1 MAELRRHP
9 VSGEWVVICPE
20 ANGLTGTDGGN
31 GCIYCPGHE
40 SETGP
45 EIQRRNDGGDSTTS
59 GWRVRV
65 VAESP
70 PLFHIEGEFFKKA
83 AGLCDRME
91 AIGAH
96 EVVIESPNHD
106 TEFEDL
112 DEAQVVAVLDVLRE
126 RARDLAKDPRLRQVL
141 ISKIR
146 KSGDGTSGDGT
157 SGDGTSDDGASGDGT
172 SGDGTSSDGTPAHP
186 RWHIVSTPFV
196 PAQMKGELKGSARYF
211 SYKERCVFCD
221 YIRQEKKARRRI
233 ICQNERAFA
242 VSPYAACFPYEAWV
256 LPTTHLADF
265 GRAAWEDLEGV
276 AAILKRLAGAMMKVE
291 GSRGYNIEV
300 HTAPFRKPKPGAWK
314 TIDQDYHWH
323 LKIRPRLKLLN
334 GLRESGSFHLNPVM
348 PEEAARTLAALC

>member
-20 ANGLTGTDGGN
+20 TNGFAGTDGGN

-45 EIQRRNDGGDSTTS
+45 EIQRKNNGGDSTTS

-96 EVVIESPNHD
+96 EVVVDSPDHD

-112 DEAQVVAVLDVLRE
+112 DEGQVVDVLDVLKE
-126 RARDLAKDPRLRQVL
+126 RARDLGNDPRLRQVL
-141 ISKIR
+141 ISKVR
-146 KSGDGTSGDGT
+146 KSNGEV
-157 SGDGTSDDGASGDGT
+157 SDDKSPDGAGPG
-172 SGDGTSSDGTPAHP
+172 GPKAAHP

-221 YIRQEKKARRRI
+221 YIQQEKEAGSRI

-256 LPTTHLADF
+256 LPITHLPDF
-265 GRAAWEDLEGV
+265 GRVSGEDLVGI
-276 AAILKRLAGAMMKVE
+276 AAILKRLAGAMMKIE
-291 GSRGYNIEV
+291 GSRGYIIEV
-300 HTAPFRKPKPGAWK
+300 HTAPFRRPKPGAWK

-323 LKIRPRLKLLN
+323 LKVRPRLKVLN
-334 GLRESGSFHLNPVM
+334 GLKETGRFHLNPIL

>member
-20 ANGLTGTDGGN
+20 TNGITGTDRGN

-45 EIQRRNDGGDSTTS
+45 EIQRRNNGGDSTTS

-70 PLFHIEGEFFKKA
+70 PLFHIEGEFLKKA

-96 EVVIESPNHD
+96 EVVVDGPEHHI
-106 TEFEDL
+106 EFEDL
-112 DEAQVVAVLDVLRE
+112 DEGHIVDLLDVLRE
-126 RARDLAKDPRLRQVL
+126 RARDLGKDPRLRQVL

-146 KSGDGTSGDGT
+146 KSTGKAPADKSP
-157 SGDGTSDDGASGDGT
+157 DGASSKVSEDT
-172 SGDGTSSDGTPAHP
+172 HP

-196 PAQMKGELKGSARYF
+196 PAQMKDELKGSARYF

-221 YIRQEKKARRRI
+221 YIRQEKKAGNRI
-233 ICQNERAFA
+233 ICQDKHAVA
-242 VSPYAACFPYEAWV
+242 VSPYAACLPYEAWV

-265 GRAAWEDLEGV
+265 SQATPEDLAGV
-276 AAILKRLAGAMMKVE
+276 ASILKKLAGAMMKIE
-291 GSRGYNIEV
+291 GSRGYIIEV

-323 LKIRPRLKLLN
+323 LKVRPRLKVLN
-334 GLRESGSFHLNPVM
+334 GLKETGRFHLNPIL

>member
-20 ANGLTGTDGGN
+20 TNGLAGTNGGN

-45 EIQRRNDGGDSTTS
+45 EIQRKNRGGDSTPS

-96 EVVIESPNHD
+96 EVLVESPDHHS
-106 TEFEDL
+106 EFEDL
-112 DEAQVVAVLDVLRE
+112 DPGQILDVLE
-126 RARDLAKDPRLRQVL
+126 ILSQRARDLGEDPRLRQVL

-146 KSGDGTSGDGT
+146 QSNGDIPYAPAGEDPEGAGPAGAVSG
-157 SGDGTSDDGASGDGT
+157 AHK
-172 SGDGTSSDGTPAHP
+172 AEHP

-196 PAQMKGELKGSARYF
+196 PAQMKDELKGSARYF

-221 YIRQEKKARRRI
+221 YILQEKEAASRV
-233 ICQNERAFA
+233 ICQNERAVA
-242 VSPYAACFPYEAWV
+242 ISPYAACLPYETWV
-256 LPTTHLADF
+256 LPFTHLPDF
-265 GRAAWEDLEGV
+265 GRAASADLAGI
-276 AAILKRLAGAMMKVE
+276 APILKNLAGAMMKIE
-291 GSRGYNIEV
+291 GSRGYIIEV
-300 HTAPFRKPKPGAWK
+300 HTAPFRKPKSGAWK

-323 LKIRPRLKLLN
+323 LKVRPRLKVLN
-334 GLRESGSFHLNPVM
+334 GLKETGRFHLNPIL
-348 PEEAARTLAALC
+348 PEEAARALAARCSDRP

>member
-20 ANGLTGTDGGN
+20 TNGHTGTGGGN

-40 SETGP
+40 SETGS
-45 EIQRRNDGGDSTTS
+45 EIQRKNGGGDSTPS

-96 EVVIESPNHD
+96 EVVIDSPDHQ

-112 DEAQVVAVLDVLRE
+112 DEDRIVEVLEVLRE
-126 RARDLAKDPRLRQVL
+126 RARDLGKDSRLRQVL

-146 KSGDGTSGDGT
+146 KSNG
-157 SGDGTSDDGASGDGT
+157 GASAAG
-172 SGDGTSSDGTPAHP
+172 SCVPEAAHP

-196 PAQMKGELKGSARYF
+196 PAQMKDELKGSARYF

-221 YIRQEKKARRRI
+221 YIRQEKKAGSRI

-242 VSPYAACFPYEAWV
+242 VSPYAACIPYEAWV
-256 LPTTHLADF
+256 LPVTHLPDF
-265 GRAAWEDLEGV
+265 GGVAPEDLAGI
-276 AAILKRLAGAMMKVE
+276 ASILKRLAGAMLKIE
-291 GSRGYNIEV
+291 GSRGYIIEV
-300 HTAPFRKPKPGAWK
+300 HTAPFRKPKSGAWK

-323 LKIRPRLKLLN
+323 LKVRPRLKVLN
-334 GLRESGSFHLNPVM
+334 GLKETGRFHLNPIL
-348 PEEAARTLAALC
+348 PEEAAKTLAELC

>member
-20 ANGLTGTDGGN
+20 TNGLTGTEGGN

-45 EIQRRNDGGDSTTS
+45 EILRKNGGGDSTPS

-96 EVVIESPNHD
+96 EVVVDGPDHH

-112 DEAQVVAVLDVLRE
+112 DEGHIVELLEVLRD
-126 RARDLAKDPRLRQVL
+126 RARDLGKDPRLRQVL

-146 KSGDGTSGDGT
+146 KSNGEVLADRSLGGERGDNSGAGPG
-157 SGDGTSDDGASGDGT
+157 SPEA
-172 SGDGTSSDGTPAHP
+172 AHP

-196 PAQMKGELKGSARYF
+196 PAQMKDELKGSARYF

-221 YIRQEKKARRRI
+221 YMLQEKKAGKRI
-233 ICQNERAFA
+233 ICQNEYA
-242 VSPYAACFPYEAWV
+242 VAISPYAACLPYEAWV
-256 LPTTHLADF
+256 LPAVHLHDF
-265 GRAAWEDLEGV
+265 GRAASEDLAGI
-276 AAILKRLAGAMMKVE
+276 ATILKRLAGAMMKIE
-291 GSRGYNIEV
+291 GSRGYIIEV

-323 LKIRPRLKLLN
+323 LKVRPRLKVLN
-334 GLRESGSFHLNPVM
+334 GLKETGRFHLNPIL
-348 PEEAARTLAALC
+348 PEEAARTLAELC